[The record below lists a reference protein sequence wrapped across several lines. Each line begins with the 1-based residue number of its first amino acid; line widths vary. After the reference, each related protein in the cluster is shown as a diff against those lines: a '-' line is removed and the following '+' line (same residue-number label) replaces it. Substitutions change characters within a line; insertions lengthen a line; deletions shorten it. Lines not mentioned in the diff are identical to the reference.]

1 MKDNITIYSP
11 GNIVMVTI
19 DNKMSIIDIDIKDD
33 MFTAEQKPLL
43 EEMIASTI
51 NQAYES
57 MALTLG
63 KTSASN
69 SENVKD
75 NNQIPN
81 MDNLDSIKDMF
92 GQDKMKSLMDSINSN
107 IKVEYKDGKPFFSF
121 PMDMI
126 DASSIA
132 KMMELMNNKK

>member
-19 DNKMSIIDIDIKDD
+19 DNKMSIVDIDIKDD

-43 EEMIASTI
+43 EEMITSTI

-57 MALTLG
+57 MILKLG
-63 KTSASN
+63 KTTTSD

-92 GQDKMKSLMDSINSN
+92 GQDKMKSIMDSINSN

-126 DASSIA
+126 DVSSIA
-132 KMMELMNNKK
+132 KMMELMNKK

>member
-19 DNKMSIIDIDIKDD
+19 DNKMSIVDIDIKDD

-132 KMMELMNNKK
+132 KMMELMNKK